1 MSRPRAARGGFTL
14 IEVLIAVVILGTIG
28 VALANSL
35 AQGARRT
42 VAAGAIGYRT
52 AALNTEVSRVAALP
66 SGTLTNGTTVRT
78 ITTQPFPHTVTTV
91 ITTSG
96 QRQTVTITITP
107 TGARA
112 ITPVTRV
119 IERTIGGTP
128 SPFGS

>member
-1 MSRPRAARGGFTL
+1 MSPARSARSGFTL

-28 VALANSL
+28 VALSNSL

-66 SGTLTNGTTVRT
+66 SGTLTAGTTVRT
-78 ITTQPFPHTVTTV
+78 DTTKPFPHTITTV
-91 ITTSG
+91 IATSG
-96 QRQTVTITITP
+96 QRQTVTITVTP

-112 ITPVTRV
+112 IAAITRA
-119 IERTIGGTP
+119 IERTIGPTP

>member
-1 MSRPRAARGGFTL
+1 MNHRRAARGGFTL

-35 AQGARRT
+35 ASGARRT

-66 SGTLTNGTTVRT
+66 PGTLTDGTTVRT
-78 ITTQPFPHTVTTV
+78 VTPQPFPHTVTTV

-96 QRQTVTITITP
+96 QRQTVTITVTP

-112 ITPVTRV
+112 IAPVTRA